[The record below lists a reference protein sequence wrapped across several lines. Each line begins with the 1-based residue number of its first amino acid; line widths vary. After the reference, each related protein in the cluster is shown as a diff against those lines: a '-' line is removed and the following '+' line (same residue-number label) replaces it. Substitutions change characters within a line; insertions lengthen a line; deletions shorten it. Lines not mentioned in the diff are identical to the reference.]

1 MVFDLFKRPKYF
13 TVKPDQKREIPEGL
27 WIKCPDCSEILYT
40 KDLERNLKVCR
51 KCNHHFRLTARER
64 IAITVDDEF
73 KEFGAELDPIDI
85 LQFPGYAEK
94 LAAAQEA
101 TGLKDAVITGEGAI
115 GGYPC
120 IVAAMEP
127 NFVMGSMGV
136 VVGDKIALAIERAI
150 DKRLPVVIFSASGG
164 ARMQEGILSL
174 MQMAKTAAALARLDQ
189 AGLLYVSVLTDPTM
203 GGVSASFGFLG
214 DVILAE
220 PGTLIGF
227 AGPRVIEQTIRQKL
241 PEGFQTAEFL
251 RDHGFI
257 DKVVPR
263 SAMKE
268 TLVRILSLHQREE

>member
-73 KEFGAELDPIDI
+73 KEFGAELDPVDI